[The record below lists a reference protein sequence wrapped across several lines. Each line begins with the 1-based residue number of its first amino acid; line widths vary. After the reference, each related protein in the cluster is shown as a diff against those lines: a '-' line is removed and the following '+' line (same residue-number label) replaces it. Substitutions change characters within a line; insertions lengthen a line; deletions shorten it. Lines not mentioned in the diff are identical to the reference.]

1 MAHIQCNFFSQALQ
15 KNANVIIYLPTQDAD
30 DYLFGTG
37 NAKYGRSRVYKT
49 LYLLHGSYGDYMD
62 WTRLANAD
70 RYAQEHN
77 IAVVMPSAENSK
89 YLNMYLGE
97 NYMDYIGK
105 ELPEF
110 LGTIFPLSDKR
121 EDTYIAGLSMGGY
134 GAMRIGLEFPERFG
148 AICSLSGGLD
158 MDMLNTG
165 NTTEAHVAKFDKNY
179 MKAISPNEKMAG
191 TRDDLLYLLKAQLDA
206 GKPIPKLFMACGT
219 EDFIFPSNEKFYA
232 EASKLVPIDYTRAP
246 GVHDWKFWDCHLQE
260 ALDWLAKL

>member
-77 IAVVMPSAENSK
+77 I
-89 YLNMYLGE
+89 
-97 NYMDYIGK
+97 
-105 ELPEF
+105 
-110 LGTIFPLSDKR
+110 FPLSDKR

-134 GAMRIGLEFPERFG
+134 GAVRIGLEFPERFG

-165 NTTEAHVAKFDKNY
+165 DTTEAHMAKFDKNY